1 MNGLEMLYHMLFV
14 EPETFLWGMI
24 TIGVIVALLSYVFDV
39 GYNET
44 RDKH

>member
-14 EPETFLWGMI
+14 EYDKGLWGI
-24 TIGVIVALLSYVFDV
+24 IALGVIFTIISIVMDY
-39 GYNET
+39 GYSET